1 MISSMR
7 SVVIVG
13 ASLAGVSAA
22 KSLRRSGFDGAI
34 TLVGDEPHAPYQ
46 RPPLSKQFLSGEW
59 DRARIALRVP
69 DNLGLDWV
77 LDARATSLDVAR
89 REVTLADGRR
99 LPFDGLVIATGA
111 RARKPRWYSELPGV
125 FTLRTLD
132 DALAIQAHVRAGAC
146 RFAIV
151 GAGFIGCETAAT
163 LRAANCDVTLIDVD
177 PLPMLRALG
186 ETLGRLCRNMHEAHG
201 VHMAMGAGVE
211 GLVGATT
218 VEGVRLADGR
228 IVEADGVVIGV
239 GVVPNVEWLQASG
252 ILLDDE
258 VVCDATAAVPGVDGI
273 VAAGDVARC
282 THPYYGAMRI
292 EHWNS
297 AIAQGDTAARTLL
310 ADPGAAQAN
319 AAIPFFWS
327 DQHGNKLQLVGAP
340 SPADALRV
348 VEGGF
353 DEKRF
358 VALFERGDA
367 VTGAFL
373 MNSPHRVAAYTAII
387 EEAAHGIAP
396 ETAS

>member
-1 MISSMR
+1 MVSGMR

-34 TLVGDEPHAPYQ
+34 TLVGDEPHLPYQ

-69 DNLGLDWV
+69 DNLGINWV
-77 LDARATSLDVAR
+77 LDARAMSLDVAR
-89 REVTLADGRR
+89 REVALANGRR
-99 LPFDGLVIATGA
+99 LPFGGLVIATGA
-111 RARKPRWYSELPGV
+111 RARKPRWYAELPGV

-132 DALAIQAHVRAGAC
+132 DALAIQAHVRAGAR

-151 GAGFIGCETAAT
+151 GAGFIGCESAAT
-163 LRAANCDVTLIDVD
+163 LRAANCDVTLIDID
-177 PLPMLRALG
+177 SLPMLRALG
-186 ETLGRLCRNMHEAHG
+186 ETLGRITYKLHEAHG
-201 VHMAMGAGVE
+201 VQMAMGAAVE
-211 GLVGATT
+211 GFVGATK
-218 VEGVRLADGR
+218 VQGVRLADGR
-228 IVEADGVVIGV
+228 IIEADGVLVGV
-239 GVVPNVEWLQASG
+239 GVVPNVEWLQGSG
-252 ILLDDE
+252 IALDDG
-258 VVCDATAAVPGVDGI
+258 VVCDATGAVPGLDRI

-310 ADPGAAQAN
+310 AAPGAAQAN

-367 VTGAFL
+367 ATGAFL
-373 MNSPHRVAAYTAII
+373 MNSPHRVAAHTAIV
-387 EEAAHGIAP
+387 EEAARGLAQ

>member
-1 MISSMR
+1 MR

-22 KSLRRSGFDGAI
+22 KSLRRSGFDGSIA
-34 TLVGDEPHAPYQ
+34 LVGDELHPPYQ

-69 DNLGLDWV
+69 DNLGIDWV
-77 LDARATSLDVAR
+77 LDALATSLDVAR
-89 REVTLADGRR
+89 REVALADGRR

-111 RARKPRWYSELPGV
+111 RARKPRWYAELPGV

-132 DALAIQAHVRAGAC
+132 DAVAIQAHVRAGAR

-151 GAGFIGCETAAT
+151 GAGFIGSEAAAT
-163 LRAANCDVTLIDVD
+163 LRAANCEVTLIDVD

-186 ETLGRLCRNMHEAHG
+186 EALGRVCCNMHEAHG
-201 VHMAMGAGVE
+201 VHMAMGAAVE
-211 GLVGATT
+211 GFVGATR
-218 VEGVRLADGR
+218 VEGVRLSDGR
-228 IVEADGVVIGV
+228 IVEADGVVVGV
-239 GVVPNVEWLQASG
+239 GVVPNVEWLQGSG
-252 ILLDDE
+252 IALDDG
-258 VVCDATAAVPGVDGI
+258 VVCDATGAVPGVDRI

-310 ADPGAAQAN
+310 AAEGAAQAN

-367 VTGAFL
+367 PTGAFL
-373 MNSPHRVAAYTAII
+373 LNSPHRVAAYTAIV
-387 EEAAHGIAP
+387 EEAARGIAK

>member
-1 MISSMR
+1 MR

-69 DNLGLDWV
+69 DNLGIDWV

-89 REVTLADGRR
+89 REVALADGRR
-99 LPFDGLVIATGA
+99 LPFDGLVVATGA
-111 RARKPRWYSELPGV
+111 RARKPRWYAELPGV

-132 DALAIQAHVRAGAC
+132 DALAIQAHVRAGAR

-151 GAGFIGCETAAT
+151 GAGFIGSEAAAT

-186 ETLGRLCRNMHEAHG
+186 ETLGRICRNMHEAHG
-201 VHMAMGAGVE
+201 VHMAMGAAVE
-211 GLVGATT
+211 GFVGATR

-228 IVEADGVVIGV
+228 IVEADGVIVGV
-239 GVVPNVEWLQASG
+239 GVVPNVEWLQGSG
-252 ILLDDE
+252 IPLDDG
-258 VVCDATAAVPGVDGI
+258 VVCDATGAVPGVDRI

-297 AIAQGDTAARTLL
+297 AIAQGDTAARTLV
-310 ADPGAAQAN
+310 AVPGAAQAN

-367 VTGAFL
+367 KTGAFL
-373 MNSPHRVAAYTAII
+373 MNSPHRVAAYTAIV
-387 EEAAHGIAP
+387 EEAARGLAQ

>member
-1 MISSMR
+1 MR

-22 KSLRRSGFDGAI
+22 KSLRRSGFDGSIA
-34 TLVGDEPHAPYQ
+34 LVGDEPHMPYQ

-59 DRARIALRVP
+59 DRARIAHRVP
-69 DNLGLDWV
+69 DSLGIDWV
-77 LDARATSLDVAR
+77 LNARATTLDVAR
-89 REVTLADGRR
+89 REVALADDRR

-111 RARKPRWYSELPGV
+111 RARKPRWYAELPGV

-132 DALAIQAHVRAGAC
+132 DALAIQAHVRAGAR

-151 GAGFIGCETAAT
+151 GAGFIGSEAAAT
-163 LRAANCDVTLIDVD
+163 LRAANCEVTLIDVD

-186 ETLGRLCRNMHEAHG
+186 ETLARITYKLHETNG
-201 VHMAMGAGVE
+201 VRMALGVAVE
-211 GLVGATT
+211 GFVGTT
-218 VEGVRLADGR
+218 RVEGVRLSDGR
-228 IVEADGVVIGV
+228 IVEADGVVAGV
-239 GVVPNVEWLQASG
+239 GVIPNVEWLRDSG
-252 ILLDDE
+252 VPLDDG
-258 VVCDATAAVPGVDGI
+258 VVCDATGAVPGCERI

-292 EHWNS
+292 EHVNS

-310 ADPGAAQAN
+310 AGPGAAQAN

-327 DQHGNKLQLVGAP
+327 DQHGSKLQLVGAP
-340 SPADALRV
+340 SSADAVRV

-358 VALFERGDA
+358 VALYERGDRP
-367 VTGAFL
+367 TGAFL
-373 MNSPHRVAAYTAII
+373 VNSPHRVAAYTAIV
-387 EEAAHGIAP
+387 EDAARGLAHEAV
-396 ETAS
+396 S

>member
-1 MISSMR
+1 VR

-22 KSLRRSGFDGAI
+22 KSLRRLGFDGSI
-34 TLVGDEPHAPYQ
+34 TLVGDEPHLPYQ

-69 DNLGLDWV
+69 DSLGIDWM
-77 LDARATSLDVAR
+77 LGARATSLDVAR
-89 REVTLADGRR
+89 REVTLDDNRR
-99 LPFDGLVIATGA
+99 LPFDDLVIATGA
-111 RARKPRWYSELPGV
+111 RARKPRWYAELPGV

-132 DALAIQAHVRAGAC
+132 DALAIQAHVREGAR

-151 GAGFIGCETAAT
+151 GAGFIGSEAAAT
-163 LRAANCDVTLIDVD
+163 LRAADRDVTLIDVD

-186 ETLGRLCRNMHEAHG
+186 EPLARICHGLHETHG
-201 VHMAMGAGVE
+201 VQMAMGSAVE
-211 GLVGATT
+211 GLVGATR
-218 VEGVRLADGR
+218 VEGVRLAGGR
-228 IVEADGVVIGV
+228 IVEADGVVVGV
-239 GVVPNVEWLQASG
+239 GVVPNVEWLRDSG
-252 ILLDDE
+252 IALDDG
-258 VVCDATAAVPGVDGI
+258 VVCDAMGAVPGCERI

-282 THPYYGAMRI
+282 THPYYGPMRI

-310 ADPGAAQAN
+310 AGAGAAQPN

-340 SPADALRV
+340 SPADSLRV
-348 VEGGF
+348 AEGGF
-353 DEKRF
+353 DERRF

-373 MNSPHRVAAYTAII
+373 LNSPHRVAAYTAIV
-387 EEAAHGIAP
+387 EEAARGIAH